1 MKIVYRNILL
11 ALMLLSYGAVAQV
24 DRTKAPEAG
33 PAPEIQIGEYK
44 SFELDN
50 GLKVFVV
57 ENHKIPRVAISLS
70 LNNKPIREEDK
81 VGYVDFMGQLLRN
94 GTKTRS
100 KAQLDEEID
109 FIGASLTTS
118 SNGIYGAALTKHK
131 DKLLELMTDVL
142 FNPAFPEDELEKI
155 RKQTLSGLASSK
167 DDPDAIA
174 DNVEKA
180 LVYGADHPYG
190 ELTTEETVENIKLE
204 DVKGYYNTYFKPN
217 VGYLA
222 VVGDIT
228 LKDAKKLITKHF
240 SQWQKGKIEEPTYQM
255 PQSPEKTYVAL
266 VDRPSSVQSVI
277 QVSYPID
284 LKPGSSDAIK
294 ARVLNQILGGG
305 FSSRLMQN
313 LREDKAFTYGSR
325 SSIMDD
331 ELVGMFTASASVRNE
346 VTDSAVH
353 EFLHELDRIRTSNV
367 EEYELEAA
375 KASIIGAFARA
386 LEQPNTVARFAI
398 NTSRYNL
405 PKDYYA
411 NYLKNVSN
419 TTVADIRAMAE
430 KYIRPENAIVIVV
443 GKGSEVSDGLK
454 KFGEVKYFDNYGNQ
468 YDPSKSQ
475 KVPAGLTAQKVIDNY
490 IAALGGQKKLSDV
503 KSLKMAMGADMMGN
517 NIDMKMYKKT
527 PKKLLVEVGMGG
539 NVMSKQLM
547 NGEEVSAS
555 NMGADLPID
564 DETKEEFL
572 ISSYPFPEL
581 NYEEL
586 GVKTDLKGVEKVD
599 TKNAYAV
606 EVTYPSGNKVTQYYD
621 VESGLKVRQTKIV
634 KTAQGEM
641 AMSTEFG
648 EYKEVDGIQFPHL
661 IVQPMGGGMKL
672 NIKTKSVEVNPAID
686 DSVFK

>member
-405 PKDYYA
+405 PKDYYS

>member
-284 LKPGSSDAIK
+284 LKPGSPDAIK